1 MTQSLRVE
9 RSNIDYAGRA
19 LAFIDP
25 ALMEANGLQ
34 VDDIIELKNVFG
46 RRILARVGQPIP
58 ADRSKGLARI
68 DHYTRQGL
76 KARIGQ
82 EVWLEKVVT
91 VEPVRSMRLLPAVD
105 VTLAHELEH
114 HIKKELIE
122 NRIPVS
128 VGSVLYAHFQHSTGG
143 TTYTVIEIEDGR
155 GIVTDE
161 TEIEIDLSANLHA
174 EMPQEVT
181 FEDVGGLD
189 KEIQLLRELVEVPLR
204 FPFAYRQLGIRP
216 PRGIILS
223 GPPGAGKT
231 HLTRAVANEIDA
243 RFFYINGP
251 DIVGTIYGESEANLR
266 KIFGEGIHHAPS
278 IIFVDEVDAIAPKRG
293 ESGSHSDT
301 RLTSQFLVLM
311 DGLQRVDGVMVIGTT
326 NRVDSID
333 VAFRRPGRF
342 DRELLIG
349 PPDKAGRLQILQ
361 VHTREMPLSDEAI
374 DYLDTVA
381 GATHGCVGADLMEL
395 CREAG
400 LNALRRSLKGRTDGF
415 RSVEI
420 MPQQLVVE
428 KQDFELALPKAKP
441 SALRETIVTIPDI
454 SWDDIG
460 GLEPVKKKLR
470 ELVEMPLLHPNVFS
484 TMKLKPST
492 GILLYGPPGT
502 GKTLLAKAIANE
514 CQANFI
520 AVKGPEIFSKWLGE
534 SEQGIRHAFH
544 IARQVA
550 PSVLFFDQLDAI
562 APVRGSDE
570 GTKTTERV
578 VSQLLAEMDGIEPLS
593 KVVVIG
599 ATNRLEALDRALLRP
614 GRFGLHQL
622 VPLPNRAE
630 RAAIFKIQLR
640 GIPLDSFKSL
650 EEIADSMAG
659 RTEGFSGAEIEALCQ
674 ETKMCALRDADF
686 ATVLPLNL
694 EHFHRALQHIT
705 SSRLLYA
712 AEAAP

>member
-1 MTQSLRVE
+1 MTPSLRVE
-9 RSNIDYAGRA
+9 RSNIDSAGQA

-25 ALMEANGLQ
+25 AIMEADGLQ
-34 VDDIIELKNVFG
+34 AHDIIELRNVFG
-46 RRILARVGQPIP
+46 RYIVARLGQPIP
-58 ADRSKGLARI
+58 TDRNKGLARI

-76 KARIGQ
+76 KARIGE
-82 EVWLEKVVT
+82 EVWVERVVT
-91 VEPVRSMRLLPAVD
+91 AKPVRSMRLLPAVD

-114 HIKKELIE
+114 HMKKEFIE
-122 NRIPVS
+122 NRIPAS
-128 VGSVLYAHFQHSTGG
+128 VGSVLYAHFPHSSGG
-143 TTYTVIEIEDGR
+143 TTYTVVEIEDGP

-161 TEIEIDLSANLHA
+161 TEIELDLSVTVHA
-174 EMPQEVT
+174 ETPQEVT
-181 FEDVGGLD
+181 FEDIGGLD
-189 KEIQLLRELVEVPLR
+189 KEIQLLRELIEVPLR
-204 FPFAYRQLGIRP
+204 FPSAYRQLGIRP

-243 RFFYINGP
+243 RFYYINGP
-251 DIVGTIYGESEANLR
+251 DIIGTIYGESEANLR
-266 KIFGEGIHHAPS
+266 RIFGEGIHHAPS

-301 RLTSQFLVLM
+301 RLSTQFLALM
-311 DGLQRVDGVMVIGTT
+311 DGLQRVDGVMIIGTT
-326 NRVDSID
+326 NRIDSID
-333 VAFRRPGRF
+333 LAFRRPGRF
-342 DRELLIG
+342 DREILIG
-349 PPDKAGRLQILQ
+349 PPDKAGRLQIL
-361 VHTREMPLSDEAI
+361 HIHAREMPLSDEAI

-400 LNALRRSLKGRTDGF
+400 LNALRRSLKGRTYEL

-420 MPQQLVVE
+420 MPQRLVVE

-441 SALRETIVTIPDI
+441 SALRETIVAIPDI

-470 ELVEMPLLHPNVFS
+470 ELVEMPLLHPDMLS
-484 TMKLKPST
+484 TMKLRPST

-534 SEQGIRHAFH
+534 SEQGIRHVFH

-550 PSVLFFDQLDAI
+550 PSILFFDQLDAI
-562 APVRGSDE
+562 APVRGTDE

-578 VSQLLAEMDGIEPLS
+578 VSQLLAEIDGIEPLS

-599 ATNRLEALDRALLRP
+599 ATNRLEALDTAVLRP
-614 GRFGLHQL
+614 GRFGLHLL

-630 RAAIFKIQLR
+630 RAAIFKVQLR
-640 GIPLDSFKSL
+640 GILLDSFNSL

-659 RTEGFSGAEIEALCQ
+659 RTEGFSGAEIEAICQ

-686 ATVLPLNL
+686 AAVLPLNL
-694 EHFHRALQHIT
+694 EHLHRALQRIS

-712 AEAAP
+712 AEVAL